1 MAQIGRFVKWSEIY
15 PRAEESP
22 TFLEMLGVALAGAF
36 VGLAGYLLR

>member
-1 MAQIGRFVKWSEIY
+1 MAQIGRFVKWSEIF

-22 TFLEMLGVALAGAF
+22 TFLEMLMYGLAGAA